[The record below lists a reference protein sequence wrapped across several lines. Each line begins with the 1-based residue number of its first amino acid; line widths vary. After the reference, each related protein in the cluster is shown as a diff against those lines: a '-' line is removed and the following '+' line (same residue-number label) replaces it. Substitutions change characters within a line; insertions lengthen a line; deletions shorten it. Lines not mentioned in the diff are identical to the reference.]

1 MADREAV
8 FQANANAGALFA
20 AALMRGL
27 EPALRDVE
35 RVLRIWIE
43 EYKRRVMR
51 VTPVDKGLMRQSW
64 FTTFERTSR
73 SMEATLANA
82 VKSQDGQPY
91 PLFIEYGTDR
101 IAKGKVKDWKQGDAP
116 IMDWPAKHEDLPNLT
131 SIGPGSKKYDRHVD
145 IITNAF
151 TAGTGEQM
159 PMLRPIGY
167 EIAPKV
173 VEDVGNALAHGL
185 QAAVQQRKAAG

>member
-1 MADREAV
+1 MADGDVV

-27 EPALRDVE
+27 QPALRDVE
-35 RVLRIWIE
+35 RVLKLWVE

-51 VTPVDKGLMRQSW
+51 VTPVDKGMARQSW
-64 FTTFERTSR
+64 FTEFERTAR
-73 SMEATLANA
+73 YMAATLANR
-82 VKSQDGQPY
+82 VKSDNGFNY
-91 PLFIEYGTDR
+91 PMALEYGTDR
-101 IAKGKVKDWKQGDAP
+101 IAKGRVKAWTPGQPP
-116 IMDWPAKHEDLPNLT
+116 IMDWPAKHEDIPDLT

-145 IITNAF
+145 IITKAF
-151 TAGTGEQM
+151 TSGQGEQM

-173 VEDVGNALAHGL
+173 VEDVGNALAHGFK
-185 QAAVQQRKAAG
+185 AAVERRKAS